1 MNLFGRDR
9 RPDVPE
15 LDVDGD
21 QATVTPRTDEAV
33 EDAPPQPRP
42 SDPRI
47 VKLPKTKWY

>member
-15 LDVDGD
+15 LDVEGD
-21 QATVTPRTDEAV
+21 RATVTPRTDETV
-33 EDAPPQPRP
+33 EDAPPQLRPGEPR
-42 SDPRI
+42 S